1 MFKAASFGPFE
12 LDFPKRELR
21 KQGIRPDVWAS
32 IRTEKTHD
40 LSVQLAL
47 TKFGKRPRFSMLTRD
62 VQRDV
67 RDFFGTYRMAC
78 NIADETLFQAGNRAA
93 IESACRGSPIGKK
106 TPTALYLHV
115 TALHSLVPIL
125 RIYEG
130 CARTLTGYLEGAN
143 IVKLH
148 RDKPAVSY
156 LWYPNFDDDGHPSL
170 SGAFIVYLDSLQVH
184 YRDYSQLE
192 NPPILHRKEEFV
204 LETYPNRNLFS
215 ELTRQEEVLR
225 LYDNPAEIGTAL
237 GWEYVLRLKGVTIRG
252 HRVSSTDKGEQ

>member
-1 MFKAASFGPFE
+1 MPVVDHLLERKPQRRYTYMSPLCIRSF
-12 LDFPKRELR
+12 
-21 KQGIRPDVWAS
+21 
-32 IRTEKTHD
+32 
-40 LSVQLAL
+40 
-47 TKFGKRPRFSMLTRD
+47 
-62 VQRDV
+62 
-67 RDFFGTYRMAC
+67 
-78 NIADETLFQAGNRAA
+78 LF
-93 IESACRGSPIGKK
+93 
-106 TPTALYLHV
+106 
-115 TALHSLVPIL
+115 L

-204 LETYPNRNLFS
+204 LE
-215 ELTRQEEVLR
+215 LTR
-225 LYDNPAEIGTAL
+225 IGT
-237 GWEYVLRLKGVTIRG
+237 
-252 HRVSSTDKGEQ
+252 SSRN